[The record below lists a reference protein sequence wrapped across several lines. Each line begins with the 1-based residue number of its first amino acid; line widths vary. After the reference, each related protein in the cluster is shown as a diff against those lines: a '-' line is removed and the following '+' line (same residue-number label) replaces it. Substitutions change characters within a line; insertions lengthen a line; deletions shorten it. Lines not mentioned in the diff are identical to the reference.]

1 MASKK
6 NSKNYAFR
14 YSFIFG
20 LIIFGV
26 LFTLSGAILYHV
38 FARAQKTEFVKTLN
52 ESQTDGQEQHE
63 DSIELEHDEPR
74 IRVDT
79 VYLTKYV
86 TEECKKK
93 HCESTESPVAPT
105 KDTTSQ

>member
-1 MASKK
+1 MALKK

-14 YSFIFG
+14 YSFFFG
-20 LIIFGV
+20 LVIFGV
-26 LFTLSGAILYHV
+26 LFTISGAILYHMFV
-38 FARAQKTEFVKTLN
+38 RAQETEFVKTLD
-52 ESQTDGQEQHE
+52 ESQTDEQEQHE
-63 DSIELEHDEPR
+63 DSKAPEKEQPR

-86 TEECKKK
+86 AEECKKK